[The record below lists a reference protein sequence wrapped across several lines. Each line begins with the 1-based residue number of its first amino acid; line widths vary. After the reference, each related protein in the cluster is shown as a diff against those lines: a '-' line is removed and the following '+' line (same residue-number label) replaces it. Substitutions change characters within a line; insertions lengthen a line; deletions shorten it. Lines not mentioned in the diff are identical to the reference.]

1 MIHSLKLRD
10 RDWKAKI
17 ETDAETKSKHQEE
30 KLSNQ
35 VKIVLCFIEISLN
48 ESLSSRD
55 RDFCKS
61 VSAFETETLRSQKSV
76 SVLRPRLVNSWWSR
90 PRQGYE
96 QFSRTRPLETGPWM
110 SRLRPR
116 PRALLFLIL
125 AVLWYLTRQNCFPFV
140 SIILLKNL
148 HSCVP

>member
-55 RDFCKS
+55 RDFWKS
-61 VSAFETETLRSQKSV
+61 VSASETEI
-76 SVLRPRLVNSWWSR
+76 
-90 PRQGYE
+90 
-96 QFSRTRPLETGPWM
+96 
-110 SRLRPR
+110 
-116 PRALLFLIL
+116 LI
-125 AVLWYLTRQNCFPFV
+125 
-140 SIILLKNL
+140 S
-148 HSCVP
+148 

>member
-48 ESLSSRD
+48 ESL

-61 VSAFETETLRSQKSV
+61 VSDFETETLRSQS
-76 SVLRPRLVNSWWSR
+76 
-90 PRQGYE
+90 
-96 QFSRTRPLETGPWM
+96 QFWDRDWETADGRDWD
-110 SRLRPR
+110 RD
-116 PRALLFLIL
+116 
-125 AVLWYLTRQNCFPFV
+125 
-140 SIILLKNL
+140 
-148 HSCVP
+148 